1 MPDALTVLLVDD
13 QPEILKTLTR
23 FLNMKG
29 YAVEIATSV
38 AEATPILHAR
48 QIDAVILDVRMT
60 PQSGL
65 DLLPV
70 IRDNEKLRDIP
81 AVVLTGSMLTKE
93 EQAIV
98 AKHKAH
104 VFLKPKSYMAL
115 TEYLDRAMR
124 RPGA

>member
-1 MPDALTVLLVDD
+1 MDAPTVLLVDD
-13 QPEILKTLTR
+13 QPEILTTLTR

-29 YAVEIATSV
+29 YVVEIATTV
-38 AEATPILHAR
+38 ADATPMLQER
-48 QIDAVILDVRMT
+48 KIDAVILDVRMT

-70 IRDNEKLRDIP
+70 IRDNEKLRDVP

-98 AKHKAH
+98 AKYKAH
-104 VFLKPKSYMAL
+104 VFLKPKSYIAL
-115 TEYLDRAMR
+115 TEYLDRAMK
-124 RPGA
+124 RP